1 MLTALVGIKY
11 SLNIPN
17 VMKVYSVHFIL
28 KGRSDYKDLEPVFPE
43 IMKMFLD
50 EIGQTPEEEELLQML
65 IELNMIDIRQNRKP
79 EGYNRKGKIRLV
91 FPMDRKEFYI
101 KTYTKGTDLNRIAD
115 NIAGILSAAGVS
127 FDRKDNDN
135 IDFD

>member
-1 MLTALVGIKY
+1 
-11 SLNIPN
+11 
-17 VMKVYSVHFIL
+17 MKVYSVHFIL
-28 KGRSDYKDLEPVFPE
+28 KGKTDYKDLEPVFPD
-43 IMKMFLD
+43 ILKMFLH
-50 EIGQTPEEEELLQML
+50 EIGQTPEEEELLQMF

-101 KTYTKGTDLNRIAD
+101 KTYTKGTDLNRVAG
-115 NIAGILSAAGVS
+115 NIAGILNAAGIK
-127 FDRKDNDN
+127 FDQKENDN

>member
-1 MLTALVGIKY
+1 
-11 SLNIPN
+11 
-17 VMKVYSVHFIL
+17 MKVFSIHFIL

-50 EIGQTPEEEELLQML
+50 EIGQTPEEEELLQMF

-101 KTYTKGTDLNRIAD
+101 KTYAKGTDLNRMAD
-115 NIAGILSAAGVS
+115 NIAGILSAAGIS
-127 FDRKDNDN
+127 FDRVENDN